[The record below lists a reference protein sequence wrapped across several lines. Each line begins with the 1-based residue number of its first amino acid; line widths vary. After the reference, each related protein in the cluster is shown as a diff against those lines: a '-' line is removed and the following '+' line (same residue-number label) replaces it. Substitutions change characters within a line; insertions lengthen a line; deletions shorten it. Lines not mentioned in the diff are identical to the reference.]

1 MQEVRR
7 ANTKKTDE
15 KDPAENANTE
25 VVPLV
30 VKNLEKHMEKEKLE
44 NDGKNGIPS
53 SQGTTLVMT
62 GGTPEKKQK
71 MTAAKSKATPK
82 AKTKGSL
89 GNKTK
94 NAKSEKMHNKKK
106 TKIDAKKDAKVKS
119 KKKVLDRAM
128 TVDDVKKKLHAVLR
142 LVGFFPLVIWFVSVS
157 TKFDPNLGLHIDIW
171 PSIITTLQNQCNLIR
186 QTNLHV
192 RIDIIRC
199 TVWKR
204 FILRLTVL
212 DGELANVTSLMIRR
226 NGLPVGVLNVRS
238 AWSVYVLRGSKLPY
252 NMNSK
257 NELEIA
263 WMSRSSRTGL
273 EKKRLHSVLALH
285 AFDMSFL
292 CMLLCTL
299 FHGHCRHFNML
310 PGNSCVCKTV
320 KRITWQIK
328 KDREQGFG
336 SHYFWTSRTF
346 LMNTQNPKEESNIY
360 TCICE
365 SCYIA
370 YRILKIMYI

>member
-30 VKNLEKHMEKEKLE
+30 VKNLEKHMEKGKLE

-142 LVGFFPLVIWFVSVS
+142 LVGFLPLVI
-157 TKFDPNLGLHIDIW
+157 
-171 PSIITTLQNQCNLIR
+171 
-186 QTNLHV
+186 
-192 RIDIIRC
+192 
-199 TVWKR
+199 
-204 FILRLTVL
+204 
-212 DGELANVTSLMIRR
+212 
-226 NGLPVGVLNVRS
+226 
-238 AWSVYVLRGSKLPY
+238 
-252 NMNSK
+252 
-257 NELEIA
+257 
-263 WMSRSSRTGL
+263 
-273 EKKRLHSVLALH
+273 
-285 AFDMSFL
+285 
-292 CMLLCTL
+292 
-299 FHGHCRHFNML
+299 
-310 PGNSCVCKTV
+310 
-320 KRITWQIK
+320 
-328 KDREQGFG
+328 
-336 SHYFWTSRTF
+336 
-346 LMNTQNPKEESNIY
+346 
-360 TCICE
+360 
-365 SCYIA
+365 
-370 YRILKIMYI
+370 